1 MMSNYYRNSAC
12 SVRHVMLGVDDDGH
26 RPVIDQSTRIC
37 APKRPSFTGTPPERN
52 ASSNLIHMKSAC
64 SGLRP

>member
-26 RPVIDQSTRIC
+26 RPVIDQSDPHMRTETTFLHR
-37 APKRPSFTGTPPERN
+37 ALPRSATPR
-52 ASSNLIHMKSAC
+52 
-64 SGLRP
+64 